1 MFLTYTYLTDSL
13 GEERRDLIN
22 QLEDTRAKI
31 SQVEERNS
39 LILREA
45 EEQRIDL
52 ERRLQMVTPQEDLH
66 SSPVSQFVAFNQV
79 FELFILNQ
87 KFANM
92 FSIVVVLHVC
102 DAYFSAEQ
110 EAQV

>member
-1 MFLTYTYLTDSL
+1 MFPTDTYRADSL

-52 ERRLQMVTPQEDLH
+52 ERRLQMVTPQEGLH

-79 FELFILNQ
+79 FELFIVNR

-92 FSIVVVLHVC
+92 FSTVVVIYVC
-102 DAYFSAEQ
+102 DAYCSAE
-110 EAQV
+110 